1 MRSNRAPQIT
11 SDILQSS
18 SDQPDRYSRLRD
30 KLARRMAQSNDLFV
44 LGSNL
49 FGSNS
54 SSSIA
59 QEFAQLRE
67 SINEASRYLTEMSA
81 VVQCARLRHNKLSE
95 LEARANQILN
105 EVDLVDKVSVDSTS
119 QQQQQQ
125 GEEDVVV
132 RSIKARLE
140 RIVELKKALRSIAD
154 EKDMMVNE
162 SGDAVDTRNVNA
174 ADYKEFDSRLNRIT
188 NSVMCEISMRLDGL
202 IKLAKERLAYLE
214 VQN

>member
-1 MRSNRAPQIT
+1 M
-11 SDILQSS
+11 
-18 SDQPDRYSRLRD
+18 
-30 KLARRMAQSNDLFV
+30 
-44 LGSNL
+44 
-49 FGSNS
+49 
-54 SSSIA
+54 
-59 QEFAQLRE
+59 
-67 SINEASRYLTEMSA
+67 
-81 VVQCARLRHNKLSE
+81 SE

-105 EVDLVDKVSVDSTS
+105 EVDLVDKVSVDSTNQQ

-162 SGDAVDTRNVNA
+162 SGEAADTRNVNA

-214 VQN
+214 VHN

>member
-1 MRSNRAPQIT
+1 MRSNRPPQIT

-81 VVQCARLRHNKLSE
+81 VVQCARLRHNKMSE

-105 EVDLVDKVSVDSTS
+105 EVDLVDKVSVDSS
-119 QQQQQQ
+119 QQQQQ

-162 SGDAVDTRNVNA
+162 SGDAADTRNVNA